1 MQEKIFVI
9 STKNTHY
16 VIGVDSNGNLQHLHW
31 GRKAK
36 ESDYCFGIFGD
47 YNSNHSSLDMINQE
61 YTPFGGTMYRPY
73 AFKCEYFDKCRD
85 TVLKFDSAQENDGAL
100 DITLKD
106 SVYSLYITLCYRYSS
121 DNDIITR
128 FVKIGNKSQ
137 NDIRIDRLMTAEIS
151 LPGEDE
157 YDVTNTNGGW
167 GSELQL
173 ETQKLKNGTLTF
185 ESRKGITGHTNSPF
199 VIMSQN
205 ANEDS
210 GDVYFAALG
219 YGGNFK
225 IEVNRDYIYK
235 TRAYLGVSDFDFS
248 YILKAGETFECPK
261 VYMGYCSGFA
271 QMSNMMNRFAIDNI
285 LPKDFAHKP
294 LPVLYNSWEATG
306 FDVNTEHQLKLAK
319 IAKSIGCE
327 LFVMDDGWFGQR
339 KDDHAGLGDWYV
351 NEEKFPGGIDELI
364 KGVNDLGMDFGL
376 WFEPEMVNPDSDLY
390 RAHPE
395 WTYHY
400 DNRTPSLM
408 RNQLVLNITKPE
420 VQQYVFNCLDSMLSK
435 HNIRYIKWDMNR
447 PFSEIGAENLENQK
461 ELWYR
466 HTQAV
471 YSIADRLKEKYPYL
485 QLEACASGGG
495 RADYGA
501 MSHFDMVWTSDNT
514 DPVDRLDIQRGFSMI
529 YPIKCM
535 RAWVT
540 DWNSD
545 TRPVSLDFRF
555 NSSMQ
560 GSLSIGSNLLKYSDE
575 ELEKCRKYI
584 ALYKDIREVV
594 QFGDL
599 YRLKN
604 YSENG
609 FYVNQYVSAD
619 KSKSVVFICTSV
631 NSMFN
636 RQFKTIR
643 LKGLDETA
651 DYRLKNENGEIVKSG
666 AYFNNACIDVNI
678 GKALDSKI
686 WILEKI

>member
-16 VIGVDSNGNLQHLHW
+16 VVGVDGDGNLQHLHW
-31 GRKAK
+31 GKKAR
-36 ESDYCFGIFGD
+36 ETDYSFGLNGE
-47 YNSNHSSLDMINQE
+47 YNSNLDMIKQE
-61 YTPFGGTMYRPY
+61 YTVFGGTMYRPCS
-73 AFKCEYFDKCRD
+73 FKCEYIDKCRD
-85 TVLKFDSAQENDGAL
+85 TLMKFDSAQEGDGSL

-106 SVYSLYITLCYRYSS
+106 NAYSLYVTLCYRYSNDS
-121 DNDIITR
+121 DVITR
-128 FVKIGNKSQ
+128 FVKIENKSQ
-137 NDIRIDRLMTAEIS
+137 NEIKIHRLMSAEIS
-151 LPGEDE
+151 LPGEE
-157 YDVTNTNGGW
+157 AYDVTNTIGGW

-173 ETQKLKNGTLTF
+173 ETQTLKNGTVSF

-199 VIMSQN
+199 VILSQN
-205 ANEDS
+205 ADEDN
-210 GDVYFAALG
+210 GEVYFACLG

-225 IEVNRDYIYK
+225 IEVNRDYMYK
-235 TRAYLGVSDFDFS
+235 TRAYLGLSDFDFS
-248 YILKAGETFECPK
+248 YNLKAGEIFESPK
-261 VYMGYCSGFA
+261 AYIGYCNGFA
-271 QMSNMMNRFAIDNI
+271 QMSNMMNRFAVDNI

-294 LPVLYNSWEATG
+294 LPVLYNSWEATE
-306 FDVNTEHQLKLAK
+306 FDVNTEHQLKLARL
-319 IAKSIGCE
+319 AKSIGCE

-339 KDDHAGLGDWYV
+339 KNDHAGLGDWYV
-351 NEEKFPGGIDELI
+351 NEEKFPNGIDELI
-364 KGVNDLGMDFGL
+364 NGVNDLGMDFGL

-390 RAHPE
+390 RAHPD

-400 DNRTPSLM
+400 DSRTPSLV

-420 VQQYVFNCLDSMLSK
+420 VEQYIFDCLDSMLSN

-447 PFSEIGAENLENQK
+447 PFSEIGAENLENQQ
-461 ELWYR
+461 ELWYL
-466 HTQAV
+466 HTKAV

-501 MSHFDMVWTSDNT
+501 LSHFDMVWTSDNT
-514 DPVDRLDIQRGFSMI
+514 DPVDRLDIQRGFSMV

-540 DWNSD
+540 DWNSS

-560 GSLSIGSNLLKYSDE
+560 GSLSIGSNLLNYSDE
-575 ELEKCRKYI
+575 ELEKSRKYI
-584 ALYKDIREVV
+584 AFYKNIREVV

-604 YSENG
+604 YGENG
-609 FYVNQYVSAD
+609 FYANQYVSAD
-619 KSKSVVFICTSV
+619 RSKSVVFICTSA

-636 RQFKTIR
+636 RQYKSIR
-643 LKGLDETA
+643 LKGLDENA
-651 DYRLKNENGEIVKSG
+651 DYRLKADNCEIVKSG
-666 AYFNNACIDVNI
+666 AYFNSVPIDVNI
-678 GKALDSKI
+678 WRALDSKI
-686 WILEKI
+686 WLLEKV

>member
-16 VIGVDSNGNLQHLHW
+16 VVGIDGDGNLQHLHW
-31 GRKAK
+31 GKKAK
-36 ESDYCFGIFGD
+36 ETDYCFGLNGE
-47 YNSNHSSLDMINQE
+47 YNSNLDMMKQE
-61 YTPFGGTMYRPY
+61 YTVFGGTMYRPC
-73 AFKCEYFDKCRD
+73 AFKCEYLDKCRD
-85 TVLKFDSAQENDGAL
+85 TVLKFDSAQEKDGAL

-106 SVYSLYITLCYRYSS
+106 SVYSLYVTLCYRYSNDS
-121 DNDIITR
+121 DVITR
-128 FVKIGNKSQ
+128 FVKIENKSQ
-137 NDIRIDRLMTAEIS
+137 NEIKIHRLMSAEIS
-151 LPGEDE
+151 LPGEE
-157 YDVTNTNGGW
+157 AYDVTNTIGGW

-173 ETQKLKNGTLTF
+173 ETQTLKNGTVTF

-199 VIMSQN
+199 VILSQN
-205 ANEDS
+205 ADEDC
-210 GDVYFAALG
+210 GEVYFACLG

-248 YILKAGETFECPK
+248 HTLKAGEIFESPK
-261 VYMGYCSGFA
+261 AYIGYCNGFT
-271 QMSNMMNRFAIDNI
+271 QMSNMMNRFAVDNI

-294 LPVLYNSWEATG
+294 LPVLYNSWEATE
-306 FDVNTEHQLKLAK
+306 FDVNTEHQLKLARL
-319 IAKSIGCE
+319 AKSIGCE

-364 KGVNDLGMDFGL
+364 NGVNDLGMDFGL

-390 RAHPE
+390 RTHPD

-400 DNRTPSLM
+400 DNRTPSLV

-420 VQQYVFNCLDSMLSK
+420 VEQYVFNCLDSMLSK

-447 PFSEIGAENLENQK
+447 PFSEIGAENLENQQ

-466 HTQAV
+466 HTKAV

-501 MSHFDMVWTSDNT
+501 LSHFDMVWTSDNT
-514 DPVDRLDIQRGFSMI
+514 DPVDRLDIQRGFSML

-540 DWNSD
+540 DWNASN
-545 TRPVSLDFRF
+545 RPVSLDFRF

-560 GSLSIGSNLLKYSDE
+560 GSLSVGSNLLNYSDE
-575 ELEKCRKYI
+575 ELEKSRKYI

-604 YSENG
+604 YGENG

-619 KSKSVVFICTSV
+619 KSKSVVFICTPV

-636 RQFKTIR
+636 RQYKTIR
-643 LKGLDETA
+643 LKGLDENA
-651 DYRLKNENGEIVKSG
+651 DYRLKADNCEIVKSG
-666 AYFNNACIDVNI
+666 AYFNSVPIDVNI
-678 GKALDSKI
+678 WRALDSKI
-686 WILEKI
+686 WLLEKV